1 MVEAEDQPEDCLSF
15 VNCSWTTASSC
26 LSAILCVHMCGPLKV
41 THRYAHSKNREI
53 FDFCMHFGQSEPS
66 SLSVT
71 MGRLFVGT
79 SGWCGLHPKD
89 FARHYDVVRAPGEP
103 MGAGDARR

>member
-1 MVEAEDQPEDCLSF
+1 MSF
-15 VNCSWTTASSC
+15 CNSLRSHVRSIKSHTP
-26 LSAILCVHMCGPLKV
+26 VRPQQK
-41 THRYAHSKNREI
+41 HREMS
-53 FDFCMHFGQSEPS
+53 DSCMHFGQSEPS